1 MSVNLKKPALVQLIG
16 DLIAEELTRLR
27 PAESD
32 EWRRRRWLPTDELVP
47 QSKATGEATG
57 KTTDSA
63 GNEIVVDSLEWMA
76 IAGRVVQFFQ
86 MEESGIEDYLLRKN
100 RLDEWSEIVQKARD
114 IASNNITV
122 TTSGS
127 TGQPKPCRHPW
138 AQLTGEA
145 DYFAELISTQN
156 TSVQRVITLVPSHH
170 IYGLLFSVLLPDI
183 LDVPVIRGFSAF
195 QQVTGGSLQP
205 GDLVIG
211 FPEALTQATKLLSHI
226 PNEVTFTTSSG
237 PCPAETI
244 NALYEAGAS
253 RVIEIY
259 GSSETAGIG
268 YRFSPEQPFLL
279 LPRWQQESINTLQE
293 KHTQQSYELPDK
305 LNWLSDKSFIVS
317 ERVDSAVVI
326 KGTNVYPSRVMTLI
340 ESHPAVSAAA
350 VRQKKPAEGKGLKA
364 FVVLKNHSEKITEAD
379 LKHWLSER
387 LLDIEVPTHITFGD
401 AIPANEIGKQQ
412 DWSL

>member
-27 PAESD
+27 PAESN

-47 QSKATGEATG
+47 QSKATGKA
-57 KTTDSA
+57 TDSTD
-63 GNEIVVDSLEWMA
+63 NEIVVDSLEWMA

-100 RLDEWSEIVQKARD
+100 TLGDWSEIVQKARN
-114 IASNNITV
+114 IASQNITV

-127 TGQPKPCRHPW
+127 TGQPKPCRHTWP
-138 AQLTGEA
+138 QLTAEA
-145 DYFAELISTQN
+145 DYFAELMN
-156 TSVQRVITLVPSHH
+156 TPNAGVHRVIALVPSHH

-183 LDVPVIRGFSAF
+183 LGVPVIRGFSAF
-195 QQVTGGSLQP
+195 QQLTSGSLQP

-226 PNEVTFTTSSG
+226 PHGVTFTTSSG
-237 PCPAETI
+237 PCPAETV

-268 YRFSPEQPFLL
+268 YRFSPEQPFQL

-305 LNWLSDKSFIVS
+305 LNWLSEKSFIVS
-317 ERVDSAVVI
+317 GRADSAVAI

-350 VRQKKPAEGKGLKA
+350 VRQKKPAEGEGLKA
-364 FVVLKNHSEKITEAD
+364 FVVLKSHSEKITEID
-379 LKHWLSER
+379 LKHWLSEH
-387 LLDIEVPTHITFGD
+387 LLDLEVPTHITFGD
-401 AIPANEIGKQQ
+401 AIPANEMGKQQ
-412 DWSL
+412 DWSI